1 MDKSWWISPLFVWEG
16 WRLRLHAKT
25 GSSSGGWDRYD
36 LDGWQRETSCS
47 ATRESKLSTKE
58 IEKKR
63 EIKSIEKRIKIA
75 HKLE

>member
-1 MDKSWWISPLFVWEG
+1 MLKREVVAGVETDMILMVDKE
-16 WRLRLHAKT
+16 RLLA
-25 GSSSGGWDRYD
+25 
-36 LDGWQRETSCS
+36 QQQ
-47 ATRESKLSTKE
+47 ESQKLSTKE